1 MALTRA
7 SSVLAVKRALLA
19 LLQAED
25 EFSAATVLLGL
36 PLEEPN
42 TPERV
47 YVLPNLTRSYAD
59 LTEQG
64 GKDETYNVPVRIES
78 RMYTPVTVDQLEERL
93 EALAELVIELVDAD
107 RELGGACR
115 DAQVSEIDGPF
126 AGPTNDT
133 AGLFGTV
140 TVTVA
145 VDSWL

>member
-47 YVLPNLTRSYAD
+47 YVLPNLTRSYVD

-64 GKDETYNVPVRIES
+64 GKDETYSVPVRIEV
-78 RMYTPVTVDQLEERL
+78 RMFNATIDDLEQRL

-107 RELGGACR
+107 RELGGACQ
-115 DAQVSEIDGPF
+115 DAQVAEIEGPF
-126 AGPTNDT
+126 AGPTNDST
-133 AGLFGTV
+133 GLFGSV

-145 VDSWL
+145 VESWM

>member
-47 YVLPNLTRSYAD
+47 YVLPNLTRSYTD

-64 GKDETYNVPVRIES
+64 GRDETYSVPIRIEA
-78 RMYTPVTVDQLEERL
+78 RMFNATIDDLEQRL
-93 EALAELVIELVDAD
+93 EDLAELVIELVDAD

>member
-47 YVLPNLTRSYAD
+47 YVLPNLTRSYTD

-64 GKDETYNVPVRIES
+64 GRDETYSVPIRIEA
-78 RMYTPVTVDQLEERL
+78 RMFNATIDDLEQRL
-93 EALAELVIELVDAD
+93 EDLAELVIELVDQD

>member
-47 YVLPNLTRSYAD
+47 YVLPNLTRSYTD

-64 GKDETYNVPVRIES
+64 GRDETYSVPIRIEA
-78 RMYTPVTVDQLEERL
+78 RIFNATIDDLEQRL
-93 EALAELVIELVDAD
+93 EDLAELVIELVDAD